1 MILSYENIQDA
12 TYILGI
18 LPWYMYL
25 SSAYAILTYICCRVY
40 DVFSNSICRFDAYNT
55 LISKLNLYFTR

>member
-25 SSAYAILTYICCRVY
+25 SSAYAAHTYLHMLQSLRC
-40 DVFSNSICRFDAYNT
+40 F
-55 LISKLNLYFTR
+55 LK